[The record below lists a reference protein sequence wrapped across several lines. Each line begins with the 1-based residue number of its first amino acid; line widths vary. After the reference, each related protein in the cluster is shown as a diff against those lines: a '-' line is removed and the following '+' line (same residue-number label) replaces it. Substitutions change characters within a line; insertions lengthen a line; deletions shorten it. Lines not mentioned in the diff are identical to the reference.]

1 MNYRHPE
8 LRALLAGEYVLGTLH
23 GGARRRFEQ
32 LLHSDPVLRAEV
44 VEWQEKLA
52 PLDEA
57 VEPIAPPPA
66 VWEQIEHRLG
76 HAADDA
82 AQTQP
87 PAFASLRLW
96 RLLAV
101 VTSVAAISLAVLLS
115 QLPSEAPAPFTG
127 DYMALVGDAEQRP
140 LWLLRADSD
149 GRRIRIEPLQ
159 VPAPPAGKTYELWL
173 LPADGV
179 PRSLGLLPLAG
190 EAAHS
195 DTLEVALAGEL
206 AGAAGVAVSLEP
218 GGGSPTGLPTGP
230 VLYQASLLRSE
241 S

>member
-44 VEWQEKLA
+44 AEWQEKLT

-66 VWEQIEHRLG
+66 VWAQIERRLG
-76 HAADDA
+76 HAPDDP
-82 AQTQP
+82 AQTP
-87 PAFASLRLW
+87 TSAFASLRLW

-101 VTSVAAISLAVLLS
+101 VTSVASLSLAVLLT
-115 QLPSEAPAPFTG
+115 QLPGEPPAPFAG
-127 DYMALVGDAEQRP
+127 DYVALVGDAEQRP
-140 LWLLRADSD
+140 LWLLRADSG
-149 GRRIRIEPLQ
+149 GRRLRVEPLQ
-159 VPAPPAGKTYELWL
+159 VPAPPVGKAYELWL

-190 EAAHS
+190 ETTHS
-195 DTLEVALAGEL
+195 GALEVALAGEL

-230 VLYQASLLRSE
+230 VLYQASLLHSE